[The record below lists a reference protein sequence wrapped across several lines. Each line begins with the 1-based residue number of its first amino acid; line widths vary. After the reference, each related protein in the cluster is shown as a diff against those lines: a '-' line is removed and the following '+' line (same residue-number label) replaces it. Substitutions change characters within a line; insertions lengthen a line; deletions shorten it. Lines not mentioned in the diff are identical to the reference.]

1 LEIFLC
7 HHADCLSFL
16 AFCFSRL
23 ISLSSI
29 GWSKEIDEPPF
40 LWLLATGLKTYAHR
54 FFYTISLFFPLS
66 NLDGRAKSLK
76 ISLSMGEG
84 WGEGVVIRGSAQG
97 KVR

>member
-1 LEIFLC
+1 LIFY
-7 HHADCLSFL
+7 
-16 AFCFSRL
+16 
-23 ISLSSI
+23 
-29 GWSKEIDEPPF
+29 E
-40 LWLLATGLKTYAHR
+40 
-54 FFYTISLFFPLS
+54 TI